1 MKWACAPD
9 VKDAGRAAHR
19 RATAGA
25 RVHEA
30 PRAHQH
36 LSAPAIHRT
45 TRPQSTHMSVKQL
58 RNVKVAR
65 SQTRTKKKGK
75 KERGSILT
83 MIRKGCTKAEPM
95 LVCSV
100 SRSVVSHWANHGA
113 TAAIAWLAAWILARG
128 HKPWISTARFMCSGK
143 STQKALVSYCRGGS
157 EQSPCIQYRSI
168 VLRFCYQTTH
178 FHTFSNISPV
188 PSQRFTYP

>member
-1 MKWACAPD
+1 
-9 VKDAGRAAHR
+9 
-19 RATAGA
+19 
-25 RVHEA
+25 
-30 PRAHQH
+30 
-36 LSAPAIHRT
+36 
-45 TRPQSTHMSVKQL
+45 
-58 RNVKVAR
+58 
-65 SQTRTKKKGK
+65 
-75 KERGSILT
+75 